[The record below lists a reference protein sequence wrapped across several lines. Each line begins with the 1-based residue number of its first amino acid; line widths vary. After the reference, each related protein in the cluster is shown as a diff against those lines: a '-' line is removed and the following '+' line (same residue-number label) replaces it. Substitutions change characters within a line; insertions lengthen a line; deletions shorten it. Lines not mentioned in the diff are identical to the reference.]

1 LADALRAPVEA
12 ICPGC
17 GSEIGRGLLS
27 CPACHRLVHAEEL
40 GRLAALAEESE
51 AAGRLAEA
59 RAHWRSAH
67 ELLPPLTRQADG
79 VLERIAALNRRLET
93 QPGGDPDEKHGRPVW
108 VKALGPL
115 GVVLFFAFTKGKLL
129 FLGLTKASTLFSMLA
144 AFGVYWTVW
153 GWRFALGLVASI
165 YVHEMGHV
173 AALRRY
179 GIAAS
184 APMFLP
190 GVGAYV
196 RMKQRPAD
204 PVEDARV
211 GLAGPIWG
219 LFTALFCF
227 AVSVAVDSPLWAAI
241 ARTGAWINLF
251 NLLPVAGL
259 DGSRGFAALSS
270 AQRLGVAFVI
280 GAAWAVTRDGL
291 LILIGAAALFRAF
304 VGAREEPAD
313 PRTFV
318 EFSLLVAV
326 LSALTLIPVP
336 MKGP

>member
-1 LADALRAPVEA
+1 M
-12 ICPGC
+12 
-17 GSEIGRGLLS
+17 
-27 CPACHRLVHAEEL
+27 
-40 GRLAALAEESE
+40 
-51 AAGRLAEA
+51 
-59 RAHWRSAH
+59 
-67 ELLPPLTRQADG
+67 
-79 VLERIAALNRRLET
+79 
-93 QPGGDPDEKHGRPVW
+93 W
-108 VKALGPL
+108 VKTLGPL
-115 GVVLFFAFTKGKLL
+115 GVVLFFVLTKGKLL
-129 FLGLTKASTLFSMLA
+129 VLGLTKAGTFFSMLA

-153 GWRFALGLVASI
+153 GWPFALGLVASI

-211 GLAGPIWG
+211 GLAGPVWG
-219 LFTALFCF
+219 LFTALFCYV
-227 AVSVAVDSPLWAAI
+227 VSVVWGSPIWAAI

-270 AQRLGVAFVI
+270 AQRLGVTFVI
-280 GAAWAVTRDGL
+280 AAAWGVTRDGL

-313 PRTFV
+313 TRTFV

-326 LSALTLIPVP
+326 LSALTLIPVAV
-336 MKGP
+336 GAL